1 MRNAIYLI
9 LALLILGCEK
19 ENGLTSQIE
28 LENLYE
34 IKDDPSDPIKHR
46 VYEIYDRY
54 GVPVYFNDTIGKIFV
69 KRDVTCLL
77 YTSPEHGFIG
87 IRDKVR
93 KHGIQVNIGIGMK
106 REGERFKDIFQCPS
120 GNRPV
125 KGENHRGCKKNQ
137 YPEITPGC
145 FGFQSVEGSESV
157 SSGIA
162 S

>member
-69 KRDVTCLL
+69 KRDVTGKDVYRYETLDLAWGFTSYNRLTYTYEYMTDPELL
-77 YTSPEHGFIG
+77 KI
-87 IRDKVR
+87 I
-93 KHGIQVNIGIGMK
+93 
-106 REGERFKDIFQCPS
+106 
-120 GNRPV
+120 
-125 KGENHRGCKKNQ
+125 
-137 YPEITPGC
+137 
-145 FGFQSVEGSESV
+145 
-157 SSGIA
+157 
-162 S
+162 